1 METLLQSLANPGD
14 MSGQQWLL
22 VVIMLLIV
30 VGGGWFVLRLY
41 RIIEADRKRRY
52 VPNIGRKRLNMA
64 GNEAQGP
71 EADAQATDAGEEK
84 RSVGGGAGAGTD
96 KRTLRQE
103 PPEEAD

>member
-1 METLLQSLANPGD
+1 METLLQSLASPGD

-30 VGGGWFVLRLY
+30 IGGGWFVLRLY

-64 GNEAQGP
+64 AGETSESKSP
-71 EADAQATDAGEEK
+71 EADVGETVEENAGEK
-84 RSVGGGAGAGTD
+84 GP
-96 KRTLRQE
+96 LRQE
-103 PPEEAD
+103 HPEKPD

>member
-1 METLLQSLANPGD
+1 METLLQSLASPGD

-30 VGGGWFVLRLY
+30 AGGAWFVLRLY

-64 GNEAQGP
+64 TGDGKETPTAT
-71 EADAQATDAGEEK
+71 AQAGDAPD
-84 RSVGGGAGAGTD
+84 GTES
-96 KRTLRQE
+96 RQE
-103 PPEEAD
+103 RPEKSD